1 MIVFILFLFFWLGIS
16 FRKSIIVLGIVVSLL
31 LIIIFIK
38 YKKKIGFL
46 CVGLTVLGVGLSYIR
61 IDFSFE
67 SYSGLII
74 DSHDNYFI
82 MVSRGE
88 KLYTHMKNN
97 EYDIGDYVSIKGEK
111 EELNFVT
118 LESQFDFKNYLND
131 KGVYYEL
138 KVEKIERGFANP
150 IRIRERRKKFLSHF
164 DENQKSF
171 ISALMFSEHNDDEAL
186 NDINKLHL
194 ARFSS
199 ASGIYIFAYLHF
211 FEFILSYFIKN
222 KKIKIVSLLT
232 LFPYLIFTLPRFTI
246 IRIILL
252 EILRYINEAFLNK
265 KFSSLAI
272 TGFGGFFFLI
282 IDYHLAYQMSFIL
295 GFCIPL
301 VFFIISDALSRFK
314 RLKLKV
320 LQLVFF
326 YISFI
331 PFELKFYNGINPLS
345 LITQTLFT
353 PFFILMGVLSLLCF
367 YGVPI
372 YGIVGFFL
380 KGLTNIL
387 GWLGKISFQ
396 INGPPMNEWWLFFFF
411 LFMVLICY
419 YRSIDFKLI
428 HHLLSIIFLFGLT
441 FYFIP
446 ISNLIT
452 EQVSFINVGQGDSCL
467 IRKGTT
473 TVLIDTGG
481 LSYTD
486 LAKESLIPFMQKQRI
501 YNVDLV
507 ILTHD
512 DYDHTGA
519 YDSLKENFYV
529 KSLVTEASSFPISV
543 GGITFNNY
551 NNHTDS
557 GEDNNKSLVVGFHL
571 GNRDY
576 LITGDAPKEIEN
588 KMMNEYDHIPCDI
601 LKVGHHG
608 SNTSTSDTFI
618 KYLSPK
624 EGIISCGVNNRFG
637 HPHKEVINI
646 LKNNNVVIRRT
657 DVEGTITYRNYILM

>member
-16 FRKSIIVLGIVVSLL
+16 FRKSIIVLGIVISLL

-82 MVSRGE
+82 MFSRGE
-88 KLYTHMKNN
+88 KLYAHMKNN

-111 EELNFVT
+111 EELDFVT

-138 KVEKIERGFANP
+138 KVEKIERGFTNP
-150 IRIRERRKKFLSHF
+150 IRIRERREKFLSHF
-164 DENQKSF
+164 NENQKSF
-171 ISALMFSEHNDDEAL
+171 ISALMFSDRSDDEAL

-222 KKIKIVSLLT
+222 KKIKIISLLT
-232 LFPYLIFTLPRFTI
+232 LLPYLIFTLPRFTI
-246 IRIILL
+246 IRIIFL
-252 EILRYINEAFLNK
+252 EILRYINEAFINK

-272 TGFGGFFFLI
+272 TGIGGFFFLI

-345 LITQTLFT
+345 LITQTVFT
-353 PFFILMGVLSLLCF
+353 PFFILIGMLSLLCF

-380 KGLTNIL
+380 KGLTNML

-396 INGPPMNEWWLFFFF
+396 INGPPMNEWWIFFFF
-411 LFMVLICY
+411 LFVVLICY
-419 YRSIDFKLI
+419 YRSIDFKPI
-428 HHLLSIIFLFGLT
+428 HHILSVIFIFGLT
-441 FYFIP
+441 IYFIP
-446 ISNLIT
+446 IGNFVT

-467 IRKGTT
+467 IRKGAT

-486 LAKESLIPFMQKQRI
+486 LAKDSLIPFMQKQRI

-512 DYDHTGA
+512 DFDHTGA
-519 YDSLKENFYV
+519 FDSLKENFYV
-529 KSLVTEASSFPISV
+529 KKLVTEASSFPISV

-551 NNHTDS
+551 NNHTDT

-571 GNRDY
+571 GNSDY

-588 KMMNEYDHIPCDI
+588 KIMNEYDHIPCDI

-608 SNTSTSDTFI
+608 SNTSSSDAFI

-624 EGIISCGVNNRFG
+624 EGVISCGVNNRFG

-657 DVEGTITYRNYILM
+657 DIEGTITYRNYIFM

>member
-1 MIVFILFLFFWLGIS
+1 MIIFILFLFFWLGIS
-16 FRKSIIVLGIVVSLL
+16 FRKSIIVIGIVISLL

-38 YKKKIGFL
+38 HKKKIGLL
-46 CVGLTVLGVGLSYIR
+46 CIGLAILGVGLSYVR
-61 IDFSFE
+61 LDFHAKSF
-67 SYSGLII
+67 SGLVI

-88 KLYTHMKNN
+88 KLYVHIKNN
-97 EYDIGDYVSIKGEK
+97 EYDFGDYLTIEGEK
-111 EELNFVT
+111 EELDFVT

-138 KVEKIERGFANP
+138 KIKEVECNFTNP
-150 IRIRERRKKFLSHF
+150 IRIRERREKFLSHF
-164 DENQKSF
+164 NDEQKSF
-171 ISALMFSEHNDDEAL
+171 ISALMFSDRSDDEAL

-211 FEFILSYFIKN
+211 FEFIFSYFIKN
-222 KKIKIVSLLT
+222 KKIRIISLLT

-246 IRIILL
+246 IRIIVL
-252 EILRYINEAFLNK
+252 EILRYINEAFLDK
-265 KFSSLAI
+265 KFSTLTIA
-272 TGFGGFFFLI
+272 GVGGFLFLI

-295 GFCIPL
+295 GFSIPL
-301 VFFIISDALSRFK
+301 IFFILNDGLARFK
-314 RLKLKV
+314 RLKLRI

-326 YISFI
+326 YIAFI

-345 LITQTLFT
+345 LITQTIFS
-353 PFFILMGVLSLLCF
+353 PFFILIGVLSLLSF

-372 YGIVGFFL
+372 YGVVGFFL

-396 INGPPMNEWWLFFFF
+396 INGPTMNEWWLFFFF
-411 LFMVLICY
+411 LFVVLICY
-419 YRSIDFKLI
+419 YRSIDFKPI
-428 HHLLSIIFLFGLT
+428 HRVLSIVFLSGLT

-446 ISNLIT
+446 INNLVSW
-452 EQVSFINVGQGDSCL
+452 QVSFINVGQGDSCL

-473 TVLIDTGG
+473 TILIDTGG
-481 LSYTD
+481 LTYTD
-486 LAKESLIPFMQKQRI
+486 LAKDSLIPFMQKQRI

-512 DYDHTGA
+512 DFDHNGA
-519 YDSLKENFYV
+519 YDSLEENFYV
-529 KSLVTEASSFPISV
+529 KNLVTEASSFPINV

-551 NNHTDS
+551 NNHTES
-557 GEDNNKSLVVGFHL
+557 GEDNNKSLVIGFHL
-571 GNRDY
+571 GDKDF

-588 KMMNEYDHIPCDI
+588 KMMREYDHIPCNI

-608 SNTSTSDTFI
+608 SNTSTSDAFI

-624 EGIISCGVNNRFG
+624 EGVISCGINNRYG
-637 HPHKEVINI
+637 HPHKEVISI
-646 LKNNNVVIRRT
+646 LKNNNVLIRRT
-657 DVEGTITYRNYILM
+657 DIEGTITYRNYIFM